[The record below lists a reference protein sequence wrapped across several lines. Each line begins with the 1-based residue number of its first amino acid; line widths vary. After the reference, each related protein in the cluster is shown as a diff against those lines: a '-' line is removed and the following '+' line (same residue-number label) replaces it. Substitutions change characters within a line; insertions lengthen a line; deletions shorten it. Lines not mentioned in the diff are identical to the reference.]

1 MLLKVKLFQI
11 KKRRKLKKRQKIN
24 KTKITLK
31 LVLMHKFQTLNL
43 RMLEKKK
50 TREIMKINSRK
61 RSSKKNQFNF
71 NKGFLKSK
79 NKKD

>member
-1 MLLKVKLFQI
+1 MLLKVKLFHI

-43 RMLEKKK
+43 RMLKKK